1 MIKCVP
7 LYGLFFCGD
16 DGSLLCV
23 LFCVILYEL
32 FLMCVCD
39 RVCPFI

>member
-7 LYGLFFCGD
+7 LYGFFCGD
-16 DGSLLCV
+16 DVSLRL

-32 FLMCVCD
+32 FLMCGFD
-39 RVCPFI
+39 RVCPFV